1 MLLSGG
7 IGAGKTVLAKGIGAG
22 LGVAE
27 TMTSPTFTIVQEY
40 VGSVPVLHVDLYRIS
55 SDDEFDQLGLAESMA
70 RSITLIEWPEHAPGA
85 LPDDAYRIAITIDDT
100 GGRTIDVPTT
110 LVPDGTP

>member
-40 VGSVPVLHVDLYRIS
+40 LGSAPVLHVDLYRIS
-55 SDDEFDQLGLAESMA
+55 TDDEFDQLALEESMR
-70 RSITLIEWPEHAPGA
+70 RSVTLIEWPEHAHRA
-85 LPDDAYRIAITIDDT
+85 LPVDAHRITITIADD
-100 GGRTIDVPTT
+100 GSRRIDVPDA
-110 LVPDGTP
+110 LLPDETQ